1 LVAALDEKI
10 SEAIENARTYVGKT
24 DTDRPLLT
32 DRD

>member
-10 SEAIENARTYVGKT
+10 SEAIEKCTYVGKT